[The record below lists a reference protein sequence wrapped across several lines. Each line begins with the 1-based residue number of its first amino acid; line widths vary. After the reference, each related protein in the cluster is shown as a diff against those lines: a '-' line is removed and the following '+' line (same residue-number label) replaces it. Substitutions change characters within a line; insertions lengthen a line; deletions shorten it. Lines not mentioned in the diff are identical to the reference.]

1 MSGVVQAAERCLAAL
16 IHGVIVR
23 IASRIW
29 IFHSSPTECF
39 FAVGECAHLDRLA
52 VADGINIRQPHL
64 IPFVTAFG
72 ASPHVNEHDDAVS
85 RSHKPLWFAASLGPG
100 GT

>member
-23 IASRIW
+23 IA
-29 IFHSSPTECF
+29 SSPTECF